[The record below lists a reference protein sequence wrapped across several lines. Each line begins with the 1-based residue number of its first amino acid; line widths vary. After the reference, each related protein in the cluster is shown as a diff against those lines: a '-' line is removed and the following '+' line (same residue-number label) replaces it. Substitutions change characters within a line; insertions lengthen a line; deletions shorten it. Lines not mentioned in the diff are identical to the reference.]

1 MRSLS
6 MTICL
11 SCHVTIGNTEY
22 LQDIYFILIQD
33 ISTVS
38 FAIQRCSVSFIQGIK
53 RKSEITSRIRGYA
66 CNP

>member
-11 SCHVTIGNTEY
+11 SCPVTILSTG
-22 LQDIYFILIQD
+22 YFILLQD

-38 FAIQRCSVSFIQGIK
+38 SAIQRCSASFIQGIK
-53 RKSEITSRIRGYA
+53 RKLEITSRIRGHA